1 MNLKLSTHAETLR
14 QSFSQRSALKQAEQY
29 WQPSSQAWQRD
40 EHHHASQQQQQAD
53 RLANRH
59 SRLLA
64 VLPAG
69 VVVLDGEGVVQETNA
84 AAIDLLGEPLSGE
97 RWISIIERAFQ
108 PQPGDGHDVSL
119 KDGRMVHISTSP
131 LGSEPGQIILLQEVT
146 ETRALQ
152 NKVSHLQRL
161 STMGEV
167 AARLAHQ
174 IRTPLSSALLYLSPL
189 LKEDTDP
196 AVRKRFAGRLRHSLT
211 HMEQLVK
218 DLLAFSRGTM
228 ASTSPVA
235 ITSLLQEVEQQF
247 RSQPQAELIQLTI
260 HNQLNDGHVY
270 GSQAA
275 LASAINNLLNNARQ
289 ACGEFGQIRV
299 FAELVETEDRQSFID
314 ISVEDNGPGIAEADY
329 DKILTPFYTTR
340 SNGTGLGLA
349 VVQSIVKA
357 HKGSL
362 WIDSDE
368 GEGSTFGLRL
378 PVYQPQLNAE
388 IPATASKQECVS

>member
-1 MNLKLSTHAETLR
+1 MNLKLSTRPE
-14 QSFSQRSALKQAEQY
+14 SFSKENTAKSVLKQAEQY
-29 WQPSSQAWQRD
+29 WQPVSQDWQQQSRSQQSSQTQK
-40 EHHHASQQQQQAD
+40 AD
-53 RLANRH
+53 KLANRH
-59 SRLLA
+59 ARLLE

-69 VVVLDGEGVVQETNA
+69 VVVIDGEGVVQEANA
-84 AAIDLLGEPLSGE
+84 AAVSLLGEPLSGIP
-97 RWISIIERAFQ
+97 WIKIIARAFQ

-174 IRTPLSSALLYLSPL
+174 IRTPLASALLYLSPL
-189 LKEDTDP
+189 LKDEVDQS
-196 AVRKRFAGRLRHSLT
+196 VRQRFAGKLKHSLT

-218 DLLAFSRGTM
+218 DMLAFSRGTM
-228 ASTSPVA
+228 AATSPV
-235 ITSLLQEVEQQF
+235 SVDNLMDEVAQQF
-247 RSQPQAELIQLTI
+247 QSHPEAESYQLTTQ
-260 HNQLNDGHVY
+260 NAVSDGYVY

-289 ACGEFGQIRV
+289 ACGDTGKILIRAEFI
-299 FAELVETEDRQSFID
+299 EDKQQQTWID
-314 ISVEDNGPGIAEADY
+314 VSVADNGPGIAESEQ

-349 VVQSIVKA
+349 VVQSIAKA
-357 HKGSL
+357 HKGYL
-362 WIDSDE
+362 WLQSKQ
-368 GEGSTFGLRL
+368 GVGSRFTLRL
-378 PVYQPQLNAE
+378 PIYQPQ
-388 IPATASKQECVS
+388 ATNDDIAATQQEFAS

>member
-1 MNLKLSTHAETLR
+1 MNLKLSTA
-14 QSFSQRSALKQAEQY
+14 SAPASQPVMTRSSMLKRAEQY
-29 WQPSSQAWQRD
+29 WQPATDVFQRESSEQSTVR
-40 EHHHASQQQQQAD
+40 QQAD

-59 SRLLA
+59 SRLLE

-69 VVVLDGEGVVQETNA
+69 VVVIDGEGVVQEANA

-97 RWISIIERAFQ
+97 RWIHIIDRSFK

-119 KDGRMVHISTSP
+119 RDGRLVHISTSP
-131 LGSEPGQIILLQEVT
+131 LGNEPGQIILLQDVT

-189 LKEDTDP
+189 LKEEGDS
-196 AVRKRFAGRLRHSLT
+196 AIRQRFASRLKHSLT

-218 DLLAFSRGTM
+218 DMLAFSRGSM
-228 ASTSPVA
+228 AATSPVSVS
-235 ITSLLQEVEQQF
+235 TLLEEVEQQF
-247 RSQPQAELIQLTI
+247 HAQPQSGQLDLAV
-260 HNQLNDGHVY
+260 HNLVNDGHIY

-275 LASAINNLLNNARQ
+275 LSSAINNLLNNARQ
-289 ACGEFGQIRV
+289 ACSEQGQIRI
-299 FAELVETEDRQSFID
+299 FAEFVEDEQQQSWIE
-314 ISVEDNGPGIAEADY
+314 ISVEDDVPGISEAERE
-329 DKILTPFYTTR
+329 KILTPFYTTR
-340 SNGTGLGLA
+340 AGGTGLGLA
-349 VVQSIVKA
+349 VVQSIAKA

-378 PVYQPQLNAE
+378 PMYQSQIHAE
-388 IPATASKQECVS
+388 MAAAKQECAS

>member
-1 MNLKLSTHAETLR
+1 MNLKLSTSTADIVR
-14 QSFSQRSALKQAEQY
+14 PPVGRASALKQAEQF
-29 WQPSSQAWQRD
+29 WQPAGQSWQSETSAD
-40 EHHHASQQQQQAD
+40 KQEAD

-69 VVVLDGEGVVQETNA
+69 VVVIDGEGIVQEANA

-97 RWISIIERAFQ
+97 RWIHIIDRAFN

-119 KDGRMVHISTSP
+119 RDGRLVHISTSP
-131 LGSEPGQIILLQEVT
+131 MGSEPGQLILLQDVT
-146 ETRALQ
+146 DTRALQ

-174 IRTPLSSALLYLSPL
+174 IRTPLSSALLYLAPL
-189 LKEDTDP
+189 LKEDSEA
-196 AVRKRFAGRLRHSLT
+196 AVRHRFAGRLKHSLT
-211 HMEQLVK
+211 HMEQLVR
-218 DLLAFSRGTM
+218 DMLAFSRGSM

-235 ITSLLQEVEQQF
+235 ITSLLDEVLQQF
-247 RSQPQAELIQLTI
+247 QSQPLSEQFQISI
-260 HNQLNDGHVY
+260 HNNVNDGHVY

-289 ACGEFGQIRV
+289 ACGDEGNIRI
-299 FAELVETEDRQSFID
+299 FAEFVEDNNQAWID
-314 ISVEDNGPGIAEADY
+314 ISVEDNGPGISEADR

-340 SNGTGLGLA
+340 ANGTGLGLA
-349 VVQSIVKA
+349 VVQSIAKA
-357 HKGSL
+357 HKGEL
-362 WIDSDE
+362 WVESDE

-378 PVYQPQLNAE
+378 PIYQSQVQAD
-388 IPATASKQECVS
+388 ATAAVQQECVS

>member
-1 MNLKLSTHAETLR
+1 MNLKLSTASTAAV
-14 QSFSQRSALKQAEQY
+14 QPAITRSSMLKRAEQY
-29 WQPSSQAWQRD
+29 WEPATEALQRESTKQASAR
-40 EHHHASQQQQQAD
+40 QQAD

-59 SRLLA
+59 SRLLE

-69 VVVLDGEGVVQETNA
+69 VVVIDGEGIVQEANA

-97 RWISIIERAFQ
+97 RWIHIIQRSFK

-119 KDGRMVHISTSP
+119 RDGRLVHISTSP
-131 LGSEPGQIILLQEVT
+131 LGNEPGQIILLQNVT

-152 NKVSHLQRL
+152 SKVSHLQRL

-174 IRTPLSSALLYLSPL
+174 IRTPLSSALLYLAPL
-189 LKEDTDP
+189 LKEESDP
-196 AVRKRFAGRLRHSLT
+196 TIRQRFAGKLKHSLT

-218 DLLAFSRGTM
+218 DMLAFSRGSM
-228 ASTSPVA
+228 AATSPIAVS
-235 ITSLLQEVEQQF
+235 SLLDEVEQQF
-247 RSQPQAELIQLTI
+247 HAQPQSGQLELRIQN
-260 HNQLNDGHVY
+260 HVNDGHIY

-289 ACGEFGQIRV
+289 ACNEQGQIRL
-299 FAELVETEDRQSFID
+299 FAELVEDEQRQSWID
-314 ISVEDNGPGIAEADY
+314 ISVEDDGPGISEAERE
-329 DKILTPFYTTR
+329 KILTPFYTTR
-340 SNGTGLGLA
+340 AGGTGLGLA
-349 VVQSIVKA
+349 VVQSIAKA

-378 PVYQPQLNAE
+378 PVYQSQSHAE
-388 IPATASKQECVS
+388 MAAAKQECAS

>member
-1 MNLKLSTHAETLR
+1 MNLKLSTSSTDTVRPPVGRA
-14 QSFSQRSALKQAEQY
+14 SALKQAEQF
-29 WQPSSQAWQRD
+29 WQPASASWQRETSAD
-40 EHHHASQQQQQAD
+40 KQQAD

-59 SRLLA
+59 SRLLE

-69 VVVLDGEGVVQETNA
+69 VVVIDGEGIVQEANA

-97 RWISIIERAFQ
+97 RWIHIIDRAFS

-119 KDGRMVHISTSP
+119 RDGRLVHISTSP
-131 LGSEPGQIILLQEVT
+131 MGTEPGQIILLQDVT
-146 ETRALQ
+146 DTRALQ

-174 IRTPLSSALLYLSPL
+174 IRTPLSSALLYLAPL
-189 LKEDTDP
+189 LKEDSEP
-196 AVRKRFAGRLRHSLT
+196 AVRQRFAGRLKHSLT
-211 HMEQLVK
+211 HMEQLVR
-218 DLLAFSRGTM
+218 DMLAFSRGSM

-235 ITSLLQEVEQQF
+235 ITELLDEVLQQF
-247 RSQPQAELIQLTI
+247 QSQPQSEQFQISI
-260 HNQLNDGHVY
+260 HNNVNDGHVY

-289 ACGEFGQIRV
+289 ACGDEGNIRI
-299 FAELVETEDRQSFID
+299 FAEFVEDNDQAWID
-314 ISVEDNGPGIAEADY
+314 LSVEDNGPGISEADR

-340 SNGTGLGLA
+340 ANGTGLGLA
-349 VVQSIVKA
+349 VVQSIAKA
-357 HKGSL
+357 HKGEL
-362 WIDSDE
+362 WVESDE

-378 PVYQPQLNAE
+378 PVYQSQVQAD
-388 IPATASKQECVS
+388 ATAAVQQESVS

>member
-1 MNLKLSTHAETLR
+1 MNLKLSTASTAKA
-14 QSFSQRSALKQAEQY
+14 QPVMTRSSMLKRAEQY
-29 WQPSSQAWQRD
+29 WEPATEAWQR
-40 EHHHASQQQQQAD
+40 ESTQQATARQQAD

-59 SRLLA
+59 SRLLE

-69 VVVLDGEGVVQETNA
+69 VVVIDGEGIVQEANA

-97 RWISIIERAFQ
+97 RWIHIIQRSFK

-119 KDGRMVHISTSP
+119 SDGRLVHISTSP
-131 LGSEPGQIILLQEVT
+131 LGNEPGQIILLQDVT
-146 ETRALQ
+146 ETRSLQ
-152 NKVSHLQRL
+152 SKVSHLQRL

-174 IRTPLSSALLYLSPL
+174 IRTPLSSALLYLAPL
-189 LKEDTDP
+189 LKDDSEP
-196 AVRKRFAGRLRHSLT
+196 AIRQRFAGRLKHSLT

-218 DLLAFSRGTM
+218 DMLAFSRGSM
-228 ASTSPVA
+228 AATSPIAVSA
-235 ITSLLQEVEQQF
+235 LLDEVEQQF
-247 RSQPQAELIQLTI
+247 HAQPQSGQLQLRI
-260 HNQLNDGHVY
+260 HNHVNDGHIY

-289 ACGEFGQIRV
+289 ACNEQGQIRL
-299 FAELVETEDRQSFID
+299 FAEFVEDEQQQSWID
-314 ISVEDNGPGIAEADY
+314 ISVEDDGPGISEAERE
-329 DKILTPFYTTR
+329 KILTPFYTTR
-340 SNGTGLGLA
+340 AGGTGLGLA
-349 VVQSIVKA
+349 VVQSIAKA

-378 PVYQPQLNAE
+378 PVYQSQIHAE
-388 IPATASKQECVS
+388 MAATKQECAS

>member
-1 MNLKLSTHAETLR
+1 MNLKLSTASAPT
-14 QSFSQRSALKQAEQY
+14 SQPVMTRSSMLKRAEQY
-29 WQPSSQAWQRD
+29 WQPGADTFQRESSEQSTAR
-40 EHHHASQQQQQAD
+40 QQAD

-59 SRLLA
+59 SRLLE

-69 VVVLDGEGVVQETNA
+69 VVVIDGEGVVQEANA
-84 AAIDLLGEPLSGE
+84 AAIELLGEPLSGE
-97 RWISIIERAFQ
+97 RWIHIIDRSFK

-119 KDGRMVHISTSP
+119 RDGRLVHISTSP
-131 LGSEPGQIILLQEVT
+131 LGNEPGQIILLQDVT
-146 ETRALQ
+146 ETRTLQ

-189 LKEDTDP
+189 LKEEGEP
-196 AVRKRFAGRLRHSLT
+196 AIRQRFASRLKHSLT

-218 DLLAFSRGTM
+218 DMLAFSRGSM
-228 ASTSPVA
+228 AATSPVSVS
-235 ITSLLQEVEQQF
+235 TLLEEVEQQF
-247 RSQPQAELIQLTI
+247 HAQPQPGQLELVV
-260 HNQLNDGHVY
+260 HNLVNDGHIY

-275 LASAINNLLNNARQ
+275 LSSAINNLLNNARQ
-289 ACGEFGQIRV
+289 ACSEQGQIRI
-299 FAELVETEDRQSFID
+299 FAEFVEDEQQQNWID
-314 ISVEDNGPGIAEADY
+314 ISVEDDGPGISEAECE
-329 DKILTPFYTTR
+329 KILTPFYTTR
-340 SNGTGLGLA
+340 AGGTGLGLA

-378 PVYQPQLNAE
+378 PMYQSQVHADM
-388 IPATASKQECVS
+388 ASAKQECAL

>member
-1 MNLKLSTHAETLR
+1 MNLKLSTASAAT
-14 QSFSQRSALKQAEQY
+14 SQPVMSRSSVLKRAEQY
-29 WQPSSQAWQRD
+29 WQPGIEAWQR
-40 EHHHASQQQQQAD
+40 ESSEQTSARQHAD

-59 SRLLA
+59 SRLLE

-69 VVVLDGEGVVQETNA
+69 VVVIDGEGVVQEANA

-97 RWISIIERAFQ
+97 RWIHIIDRSFR

-119 KDGRMVHISTSP
+119 RDGRLVHISTSP
-131 LGSEPGQIILLQEVT
+131 LGNEPGQIILLQDVT

-189 LKEDTDP
+189 LKEESDS
-196 AVRKRFAGRLRHSLT
+196 AVRQRFASRLKHSLT

-218 DLLAFSRGTM
+218 DMLAFSRGSM
-228 ASTSPVA
+228 AATSPVSVS
-235 ITSLLQEVEQQF
+235 TLLEEVEQQF
-247 RSQPQAELIQLTI
+247 HAQSQSGQLELVVNNLV
-260 HNQLNDGHVY
+260 NDGHIY

-289 ACGEFGQIRV
+289 ACSEQGQIRV
-299 FAELVETEDRQSFID
+299 FAEFVEDEQQQSWID
-314 ISVEDNGPGIAEADY
+314 ISVEDDGPGISDAERE
-329 DKILTPFYTTR
+329 KILTPFYTTR
-340 SNGTGLGLA
+340 AGGTGLGLA
-349 VVQSIVKA
+349 VVQSIAKA

-378 PVYQPQLNAE
+378 PMYQSQVHAE
-388 IPATASKQECVS
+388 MAAAKQECAS